1 MNKHSVKLMNDVIEK
16 VRKIEPGKRLE
27 DGSIKVA
34 VSDDDIKHIL
44 DIKVLR
50 NNVKPS
56 IVEDLNT
63 AGLEVKIGVV
73 NELEISI
80 PKDKI
85 ETNVIKY
92 SELN

>member
-1 MNKHSVKLMNDVIEK
+1 MNDVIEK
-16 VRKIEPGKRLE
+16 VRKIEPEKRLE
-27 DGSIKVA
+27 DGSVKVA

-56 IVEDLNT
+56 IVEDLKT
-63 AGLEVKIGVV
+63 AGLEISVGVA
-73 NELEISI
+73 NDLEMTI

-92 SELN
+92 SELK

>member
-16 VRKIEPGKRLE
+16 VRKIDPNKRLE
-27 DGSIKVA
+27 DGSVKVS

-44 DIKVLR
+44 DVKVLR
-50 NNVKPS
+50 SNVKPS
-56 IVEDLNT
+56 IVEDLKT
-63 AGLEVKIGVV
+63 AGLDVKIGVV
-73 NELEISI
+73 NELEIAI

-92 SELN
+92 SEL

>member
-16 VRKIEPGKRLE
+16 VRKIEPKKRLE
-27 DGSIKVA
+27 DGSVKVA
-34 VSDDDIKHIL
+34 MSDDDIKHIL
-44 DIKVLR
+44 DVKVLR
-50 NNVKPS
+50 SNVKPT
-56 IVEDLNT
+56 IVEDLKT

-92 SELN
+92 SDL